1 MKHSITRRDFVKTPA
16 ALAAAAGWAEWTGAA
31 PAASA
36 PGPAS
41 SANAGASAP
50 IEWRNRRP
58 GMRYRQLGRTGF
70 MISEIVCGGDP
81 ISPDNYKHV
90 IAAFEMGLNYFDT
103 APAYGGGRSEE
114 GYALAL
120 HAVGRD
126 HVFLTTKIDPFKESR
141 FSAYLKVYETLSA
154 AEQCQILRDTNADIA
169 ARGVTLPSYFGHY
182 DSGQY
187 RQAEM
192 AAIAGVMERKYGSKI
207 NRQKVYVD
215 TILTSIEGSLR
226 RLKTDHVDVMM
237 CPHGAASP
245 AEVRIPEIYEAFDKL
260 KRQGKVR
267 YLGVSAHNDP
277 AHVLKAAAENGV
289 HSMAMFAYNIMNRE
303 YVEPAIADAHARN
316 FGMIAM
322 KTSQAVFYPDR
333 STRPVPERAA
343 LLNQTVPGNLGVHQK
358 AYRLALSNP
367 HLSAVISNMV
377 NEQQV
382 RENLHVAMRA

>member
-1 MKHSITRRDFVKTPA
+1 MNPSMTRRDFMKTSVT
-16 ALAAAAGWAEWTGAA
+16 LAASGGLEGHFLEGAA
-31 PAASA
+31 APPAASTVQV
-36 PGPAS
+36 
-41 SANAGASAP
+41 
-50 IEWRNRRP
+50 EWRNKRP

-90 IAAFEMGLNYFDT
+90 ITAFEMGLNYFDT
-103 APAYGGGRSEE
+103 APAYGHGRSEM

-120 HAVGRD
+120 QAVGRD
-126 HVFLTTKIDPFKESR
+126 HVFVNTKIDPFKENR
-141 FSAYLKVYETLSA
+141 FEAYLKVYEGLNAEEQA
-154 AEQCQILRDTNADIA
+154 AILREASEDIEQ
-169 ARGVTLPSYFGHY
+169 RQVTVPNYFGHY

-187 RQAEM
+187 RQVEM
-192 AAIAGVMERKYGSKI
+192 AALAGAMEKKYGSKI
-207 NRQKVYVD
+207 DRQKVYVE
-215 TILTSIEGSLR
+215 TIANSLEGSLR

-245 AEVRIPEIYEAFDKL
+245 AEVQIHEIYEAFEKL
-260 KRQGKVR
+260 KKQGKVR

-277 AHVLKAAAENGV
+277 AHVLKAAVESGV
-289 HSMAMFAYNIMNRE
+289 YSDAMFAYNIMNRH
-303 YVEPAIADAHARN
+303 YVEPVMEEAHQQN

-343 LLNQTVPGNLGVHQK
+343 LLNQTIPGPLGLHQK
-358 AYRLALSNP
+358 AYRLALNNP
-367 HLSAVISNMV
+367 HLSAIISNMV

-382 RENLHVAMRA
+382 RENLPVAQSS